1 MANKS
6 LVRPRTRARAWMCLA
21 TVTLVVSLASCGRG
35 GDADLSEVV
44 EADSAEAGKTIRSDE
59 WAATLVSAPQLAKM
73 VGSGPEID
81 RSLVGDVATD
91 NSAPAGGRQGSL
103 AAEGTWL
110 VLALEITNETGDLA
124 MLSKRLLKVVDAQGT
139 DYPVADAMPHFLLID
154 GDERWTSI
162 QDNQLI
168 EYVFEAGLPRGGPMV
183 YDLPESAAGLKLVM
197 DGAEETID
205 LGF

>member
-1 MANKS
+1 MATIC
-6 LVRPRTRARAWMCLA
+6 LVRPRTRTRGWMCLV
-21 TVTLVVSLASCGRG
+21 TVTFVVSLVSCAG
-35 GDADLSEVV
+35 GGEADLSEVV
-44 EADSAEAGKTIRSDE
+44 EAVDAEAGKTIRSDE
-59 WAATLVSAPQLAKM
+59 WAVTLVSPPQLAKM
-73 VGSGPEID
+73 VGTGPEID

-91 NSAPAGGRQGSL
+91 NSAPAGGRQGRL
-103 AAEGTWL
+103 EAEGMWL

-124 MLSKRLLKVVDAQGT
+124 MLSKRLLKVVDAQGM

-154 GDERWTSI
+154 GDERWMTI

-183 YDLPESAAGLKLVM
+183 YDLPETAAGLKLVM
-197 DGAEETID
+197 DGTEETID